1 MYSRTGVINV
11 LKTSNSNTGAA
22 ANEKMS
28 LFSIL
33 KGLMVSYVITI
44 PAFML
49 FALILANT
57 DFPQRLTTPA
67 VVVTTLVS
75 VLTAGAIST
84 KGVRNRGWLNGSIV
98 GLIYMIILYILSSLV
113 YNDFAIDKYVVT
125 MTIIGV
131 LAGAI
136 GGIVGI
142 NAKVTA
148 KYKHA

>member
-1 MYSRTGVINV
+1 MS
-11 LKTSNSNTGAA
+11 KTSNANTGAA
-22 ANEKMS
+22 VNEKMS
-28 LFSIL
+28 MISLL
-33 KGLMVSYVITI
+33 KGLLVSYVITI
-44 PAFML
+44 PVFML

-84 KGVRNRGWLNGSIV
+84 KGIRNRGWLNGSIV
-98 GLIYMIILYILSSLV
+98 GLVYMIILYILSSLV
-113 YNDFAIDKYVVT
+113 YNDFTIDKYVVT

-142 NAKVTA
+142 NAKGTM
-148 KYKHA
+148 KYKRA

>member
-1 MYSRTGVINV
+1 MRTGVINV
-11 LKTSNSNTGAA
+11 PKISNANPGVAT
-22 ANEKMS
+22 NEKMNMVS
-28 LFSIL
+28 LF
-33 KGLMVSYVITI
+33 KGLLVSYLITI

-98 GLIYMIILYILSSLV
+98 GLIYMIILYVLSSLV
-113 YNDFAIDKYVVT
+113 YNDFTIDKYVVT
-125 MTIIGV
+125 MTIIGI

-142 NAKVTA
+142 NAKSTI
-148 KYKHA
+148 KYKRS

>member
-1 MYSRTGVINV
+1 MPKNFD
-11 LKTSNSNTGAA
+11 SNPGAVT
-22 ANEKMS
+22 NEKMS
-28 LFSIL
+28 IISLL
-33 KGLMVSYVITI
+33 KGLLVSYIITI

-84 KGVRNRGWLNGSIV
+84 KGIRNRGWLNGSIV
-98 GLIYMIILYILSSLV
+98 GLIYMIILYVLSSLV
-113 YNDFAIDKYVVT
+113 YNDFSIDKYVVT
-125 MTIIGV
+125 MTIIGI

-142 NAKVTA
+142 NAKGTA
-148 KYKHA
+148 KYKRL